1 MDAAPRARRVLS
13 DRTFAPESRH
23 SSRTLDA
30 LCACERTQAIDRG
43 RHSGARA
50 AIPEASAEPCATP
63 DSYTAGGRD
72 DSRDSRSRSSTP
84 CDHWSISRPSG
95 GLRSHPVRKR
105 NARQK
110 SCTQTYGGTNDPNG
124 AGMSDERITSTS
136 QTVLSNHLRR
146 DHATDRSPRLISRV
160 HRSMSAH
167 AANASV
173 HRAV

>member
-1 MDAAPRARRVLS
+1 VDGTPVLELPSRKRPLNLAPLPTVTRREEETIHATQGLEALRRATTGLS
-13 DRTFAPESRH
+13 RGHPEGSDLTP
-23 SSRTLDA
+23 SESA
-30 LCACERTQAIDRG
+30 MRG
-43 RHSGARA
+43 RR
-50 AIPEASAEPCATP
+50 
-63 DSYTAGGRD
+63 
-72 DSRDSRSRSSTP
+72 
-84 CDHWSISRPSG
+84 
-95 GLRSHPVRKR
+95 
-105 NARQK
+105 